1 MDFLKKLIANSKFEI
16 INTEPFQI
24 KRYTIDEPI
33 SNDDRKKLITAYKVY
48 NEQLK
53 EIISKNNQLIDRLQ
67 NEMT

>member
-24 KRYTIDEPI
+24 KRYTVDEPI
-33 SNDDRKKLITAYKVY
+33 NNDDRKKLITAYKVY

-53 EIISKNNQLIDRLQ
+53 KIISKNNQLIDRLQ

>member
-53 EIISKNNQLIDRLQ
+53 EIILKNNQLIDRLQ